1 MTSTPKIDTALREAI
16 LARPQDILDDR
27 DMMQALIAIN
37 EKRMGDN
44 IVDLRGMAM
53 ERLEAR
59 LDRLEDTHRSVI
71 AAAYDNVAGTNQ
83 IHRAVLRLLDAEDL
97 GPFLVA
103 LKDDVAE
110 TLRVDAIR
118 LILEVTG
125 EQLIADDGQGVLIVA
140 RSGFIDDY
148 IGMGGNR
155 RGPDITLRMA
165 PPSALQVYGEATG
178 KIGSEACIRLDLG
191 LPGVSGMMALGT
203 RDPGMF
209 SPQQGSDLLRFF
221 GSVVSRLLARGLM

>member
-1 MTSTPKIDTALREAI
+1 MSSTPKIDTALREAI

-27 DMMQALIAIN
+27 DMMQALIESN
-37 EKRMGDN
+37 EKRMGAN
-44 IVDLRGMAM
+44 IVDLRGIAM

-71 AAAYDNVAGTNQ
+71 AAAYDNLAGTNQ
-83 IHRAVLRLLDAEDL
+83 IHRAILRLLDADDL
-97 GPFLVA
+97 GLLLAA
-103 LKDDVAE
+103 LKEDVAE

-118 LILEVTG
+118 VILEVSG
-125 EQLIADDGQGVLIVA
+125 EQLIADDGDGVLVVA
-140 RSGFIDDY
+140 RTGFIDDY
-148 IGMGGNR
+148 IGMGGTR
-155 RGPDITLRMA
+155 RGADITLRKA
-165 PPSALQVYGEATG
+165 PPSALQVYGDAAG

-191 LPGVSGMMALGT
+191 LPDVSGLMALGA

-221 GSVVSRLLARGLM
+221 GDAVSRLLARGLV